1 MIGFSGATGE
11 IVEARVYH
19 ATLGMP
25 VWLRNG
31 KLAHFHRVHALKSL
45 TQQEYLA
52 MCDGA
57 EVLETDPHGDKVLRL
72 ADGSM
77 LKLFRR
83 KRLITSALFYPY
95 ARRFQ
100 HNALARDCVHYQP
113 LPGQTMRQFVA
124 QDLSPERRQALRTA
138 LTRLIIRLHDHG
150 VYFRSLHIGNV
161 IVTPEGQLGLIDFS
175 DMRIYPWSLGKYLR
189 KRNMQR
195 MYKVAGETDW
205 VDMDAVIAGDAG

>member
-1 MIGFSGATGE
+1 
-11 IVEARVYH
+11 
-19 ATLGMP
+19 
-25 VWLRNG
+25 
-31 KLAHFHRVHALKSL
+31 LKSL

-52 MCDGA
+52 MCEGA
-57 EVLETDPHGDKVLRL
+57 EVLEADPHGDKVLRL
-72 ADGSM
+72 ADGSI

-83 KRLITSALFYPY
+83 KRLLSSALLYPY

-100 HNALARDCVHYQP
+100 HNALALARMGIPVPTVLSVMRIPEMARDCVHYRP
-113 LPGQTMRQFVA
+113 LPGVTMRQVVA
-124 QDLSPERRQALRTA
+124 RGVSPERRQELRRA

-195 MYKVAGETDW
+195 MYKVAGEPDW